1 MGEIVVDAATV
12 SREDGRMPDAD
23 RAGSAY
29 LVAPDDGPGPG
40 VLVLHSWWGLT
51 AEVKQTCD
59 RLADAGFVAL
69 APDLCD
75 GLLPETAAEAEL
87 ELAESD
93 PNVTA
98 ALVLSSVVALRSQAD
113 DPDGPISVIGY
124 SMGASWAM
132 WLATRQ
138 PESVRGVVIY
148 YGTQDT
154 DFDDLEAPVQGH
166 FADDDEFVSRDEKT
180 EMFAHLKL
188 AGGDVEFHDYPG
200 TRHWF
205 AEAGHPEVDAY
216 DAVPAELAW
225 ERTIDFLSAVNARDA
240 S

>member
-1 MGEIVVDAATV
+1 
-12 SREDGRMPDAD
+12 MPASSPSP
-23 RAGSAY
+23 RTSAN
-29 LVAPDDGPGPG
+29 
-40 VLVLHSWWGLT
+40 
-51 AEVKQTCD
+51 
-59 RLADAGFVAL
+59 
-69 APDLCD
+69 

-98 ALVLSSVVALRSQAD
+98 ALILSSVVALRSQAD

-138 PESVRGVVIY
+138 PDSVRAVVIY

-166 FADDDEFVSRDEKT
+166 FADGRRVRQQRRARPRCSPT
-180 EMFAHLKL
+180 SSSPGAPSSST
-188 AGGDVEFHDYPG
+188 DYPG

-205 AEAGHPEVDAY
+205 AEADHPEVDAY
-216 DAVPAELAW
+216 DPIAAELAW
-225 ERTIDFLSAVNARDA
+225 ERTIDFLDAVNARDV

>member
-1 MGEIVVDAATV
+1 V
-12 SREDGRMPDAD
+12 SREDGGMPDAD

-51 AEVKQTCD
+51 AAVKQRCD

-75 GLLPETAAEAEL
+75 GGLPETAAEAEL

-98 ALVLSSVVALRSQAD
+98 ALVLSSVVALRSQID

-138 PESVRGVVIY
+138 ADSVRAVVIY

-166 FADDDEFVSRDEKT
+166 FAEVDEFVSRDEQT

-188 AGGDVEFHDYPG
+188 AGRDVEFHDYPG
-200 TRHWF
+200 TQHWF
-205 AEAGHPEVDAY
+205 AEAGHPEDDLY
-216 DAVPAELAW
+216 DPIAAELAW
-225 ERTIDFLSAVNARDA
+225 ERTVTFLSAVNARDA